1 MLERL
6 IALSLRNRLLVGL
19 ALVVL
24 VAVGSWA
31 AATIPIDAFPD
42 VTNVQVEVVST
53 APGLSPLEI
62 ERMVTYPIESSMRG
76 VPGLVTMRSVTKYGI
91 SVVTLVFEDDID
103 IYFARQQVF
112 QRLGEVSL
120 PEGAE
125 TEMGPVATAMG
136 EIYQY
141 TLEHRARRDGAA
153 PGTAAVDRSSEPVRG
168 VGSRAAPEEV
178 ARLTKLRTLQDW
190 VVAPLLKG
198 VSGVTEVNS
207 FGGYIHQ
214 FEVLVRPDRLLE
226 YGISVAEIEEAI
238 RRNNANVGGSVVSR
252 GAEEYIIRGV
262 GMIRDEADIRS
273 IVLRS
278 EGGTPVLIGDVAEV
292 APGHA
297 VRQGASLAD
306 GRGEAVGG
314 IVLMLR
320 GENSRQVSARLEARV
335 REINESRVL
344 PDGIQLVPF
353 YRRAPVIEAS
363 TRTVLKA
370 LAEGSLLVL
379 AVLLVLL
386 RSVRGAV
393 VVILALPLSV
403 LLTFTVLR
411 TLGIDANLMTLGGL
425 AISIGMIIDATI
437 IQVENVQR
445 RLGTDPGRG
454 RRETVLAAAM
464 EVRKPSILGELIIAL
479 TFVPIVT
486 LGGMEGK
493 MFSPLAI
500 TVAVALLSSLLLSI
514 FVIPVLCLA
523 LLAPDRRES
532 PVLNGL
538 RRLYRP
544 ALAWTIAH
552 RVAVLVLGGV
562 LVLGSLALVPRLGT
576 EFLPAMDE
584 GSFDMDVQLLPGVS
598 LDQALE
604 TTLEVERRLM
614 QFPELLTVV
623 SRTGQTGVALEAR
636 GVDKTG
642 FVGALRPRSE
652 WTTAGS
658 REALMGE
665 MREAV
670 EDIPGMVSSFSQPI
684 QCRID
689 ELVAGTRAQVIAKL
703 YGDDLRVLRH
713 KAGEIARVLAEV
725 PGVADLAEEKVA
737 GQPYLT
743 VSVDRGKIARHGLNA
758 ADVLGLIETAVG
770 GRPVSQVLLENQVSD
785 VAIRLPEEHRRSA
798 EALRAL
804 LVETP
809 AGGRLPVGELASVE
823 VEEGPVQISREDGRR
838 RIGVEMNVAGR
849 DIGGF
854 VGEAR
859 ERVRSRVELPPGYFV
874 EWGGQFENQQQAMR
888 RLGVIAPA
896 VAALIFVLLLVTLGS
911 VRSAV
916 LVIFNLPFA
925 LAGGVLAL
933 WTWGLYLSVPASVGF
948 IVLFGVA
955 VLNGLV
961 LISAIAQLR
970 AEGRSVEAA
979 VAEGC
984 DSRLRPVLMT
994 ASIAIFSLLPMVF
1007 ATGPGAEVQRPL
1019 AVVVVGGLITSTL
1032 LTLLVLP
1039 ALYGWFERD
1048 GGRGNAEGKGQNL
1061 ERAV

>member
-24 VAVGSWA
+24 VVVGGWA

-76 VPGLVTMRSVTKYGI
+76 LPGLVTMRSVTKYGI
-91 SVVTLVFEDDID
+91 SVVTLVFRDDVD
-103 IYFARQQVF
+103 VYFARQQVF
-112 QRLGEVSL
+112 QRLGEVQL

-125 TEMGPVATAMG
+125 AEMGPVATAMG

-141 TLEHRARRDGAA
+141 TLEDGAA
-153 PGTAAVDRSSEPVRG
+153 GRGAKGGVEAASRPT
-168 VGSRAAPEEV
+168 GSRADRDEV
-178 ARLTKLRTLQDW
+178 ARLTRLRTLQDW
-190 VVAPLLKG
+190 VVAPLLKS
-198 VSGVTEVNS
+198 VAGVTEVNS

-214 FEVLVRPDRLLE
+214 FEVLVRPERLLE
-226 YGISVAEIEEAI
+226 FGVSVGEIEAAI

-262 GMIRDEADIRS
+262 GLIRGEADIRS
-273 IVLRS
+273 IVLGS
-278 EGGTPVLIGDVAEV
+278 QGGTPVLVGDVAEV
-292 APGHA
+292 RAGHA
-297 VRQGASLAD
+297 VRQGASLVD

-314 IVLMLR
+314 IVLMLK
-320 GENSRQVSARLEARV
+320 GENSRQVSKRLEARV
-335 REINESRVL
+335 AEINESGLL
-344 PDGIQLVPF
+344 PDGIRIVPF

-363 TRTVLKA
+363 TRTLVRA
-370 LAEGSLLVL
+370 LAEGSVLV
-379 AVLLVLL
+379 AGVLLLLL
-386 RSVRGAV
+386 RSVRGAL
-393 VVILALPLSV
+393 VVILALPLSI

-411 TLGIDANLMTLGGL
+411 VAGIDANLMTLGGL
-425 AISIGMIIDATI
+425 AISIGMIVDATI

-445 RLGTDPGRG
+445 RLAEGAPNGKLA
-454 RRETVLAAAM
+454 TVLAAAM

-479 TFVPIVT
+479 TFVPIIT
-486 LGGMEGK
+486 LQGMEGK
-493 MFSPLAI
+493 MFSPLAV
-500 TVAVALLSSLLLSI
+500 TVAIALLSSLLLSI

-523 LLAPDRRES
+523 LLRPDPRES
-532 PVLNGL
+532 PILNAL
-538 RRLYRP
+538 RRVYRP
-544 ALAWTIAH
+544 ALGWTLRH

-562 LVLGSLALVPRLGT
+562 LVGGAAALVPRLGT
-576 EFLPAMDE
+576 EFLPTLDE

-598 LDQALE
+598 LDHALD
-604 TTLEVERRLM
+604 TTMEVERRLM
-614 QFPELLTVV
+614 RFPELQTVV

-642 FVGALRPRSE
+642 FVGALRPRRK
-652 WTTAGS
+652 WTTARS
-658 REALMGE
+658 REALMAG
-665 MREAV
+665 MREAL
-670 EDIPGMVSSFSQPI
+670 EDIPGMVASFSQPI

-689 ELVAGTRAQVIAKL
+689 ELVAGTRAQVIARL
-703 YGDDLRVLRH
+703 YGDDLGVLRR
-713 KAGEIARVLAEV
+713 KGGEIARVLAGVE
-725 PGVADLAEEKVA
+725 GVADLAEEKVA

-743 VSVDRGKIARHGLNA
+743 VSVNRERIARHGLNA
-758 ADVLGLIETAVG
+758 ADVLDLIETAVG
-770 GRPVSQVLLENQVSD
+770 GRPVSRVLLDNQVSD
-785 VAIRLPEEHRRSA
+785 VAIRLPDEHRRSV
-798 EALRAL
+798 EALREL

-809 AGGRLPVGELASVE
+809 GGGRLPVGDLATVAL
-823 VEEGPVQISREDGRR
+823 EEGPVQISRENGRR
-838 RIGVEMNVAGR
+838 RIGIEMNVSGR
-849 DIGGF
+849 DIGSF
-854 VGEAR
+854 VREAR
-859 ERVRSRVELPPGYFV
+859 ERVHAEVMLPPGYFV

-896 VAALIFVLLLVTLGS
+896 VAALIFVLLVVTLRGA
-911 VRSAV
+911 RPAA

-925 LAGGVLAL
+925 LAGGVFAL
-933 WTWGLYLSVPASVGF
+933 WVSGLYLSVPASVGF

-970 AEGRSVEAA
+970 AEGRPLEQA

-984 DSRLRPVLMT
+984 DQRLRPVLMT
-994 ASIAIFSLLPMVF
+994 ASIAIFSLLPMVA

-1039 ALYGWFERD
+1039 ALYGWVE
-1048 GGRGNAEGKGQNL
+1048 GGRKEEGHTAPL
-1061 ERAV
+1061 TV

>member
-6 IALSLRNRLLVGL
+6 MALSLRNRLLVGL

-24 VAVGSWA
+24 VGVGSWA

-76 VPGLVTMRSVTKYGI
+76 LPGLVSMRSVTKYGI
-91 SVVTLVFEDDID
+91 SVVTLVFRDDVQV
-103 IYFARQQVF
+103 YFARQQVF
-112 QRLGEVSL
+112 QRLGEVRL

-125 TEMGPVATAMG
+125 SEMGPVATAMG

-141 TLEHRARRDGAA
+141 TLETPAAGNPLREAGIDPAARL
-153 PGTAAVDRSSEPVRG
+153 T
-168 VGSRAAPEEV
+168 GSRAGPEEV
-178 ARLTKLRTLQDW
+178 ARLTRLRTLQDW

-198 VSGVTEVNS
+198 VAGVTEVNS

-214 FEVLVRPDRLLE
+214 FEVLVRPERLLE
-226 YGISVAEIEEAI
+226 FGVSVGEIETAI

-262 GMIRDEADIRS
+262 GLIRGEADIRS

-278 EGGTPVLIGDVAEV
+278 QGGTPVLVGDVADV
-292 APGHA
+292 RAGHA
-297 VRQGASLAD
+297 VRQGAALAD

-335 REINESRVL
+335 REVNEGGLL
-344 PDGIQLVPF
+344 PDGIRLVPF

-363 TRTVLKA
+363 TTTVLKA
-370 LAEGSLLVL
+370 LAEGSVLVL
-379 AVLLVLL
+379 GVLLLLL
-386 RSVRGAV
+386 RSVRGAL
-393 VVILALPLSV
+393 VVILALPLSI

-411 TLGIDANLMTLGGL
+411 VTGLDANLMTLGGL

-445 RLGTDPGRG
+445 RLAGAPAGGRLV
-454 RRETVLAAAM
+454 TVLAAAM

-479 TFVPIVT
+479 TFVPIIT
-486 LGGMEGK
+486 LQGMEGK
-493 MFSPLAI
+493 MFSPLAV
-500 TVAVALLSSLLLSI
+500 TVAIALLSSLLLSI

-523 LLAPDRRES
+523 LLRPDPRES
-532 PVLNGL
+532 PVLHAV

-544 ALAWTIAH
+544 ALAWTMGH
-552 RVAVLVLGGV
+552 RVVVLAIGGV
-562 LVLGSLALVPRLGT
+562 LVAGAAALVPRLGT
-576 EFLPAMDE
+576 EFLPTLDE

-598 LDQALE
+598 LDHALD

-614 QFPELLTVV
+614 RFPELQTVV

-642 FVGALRPRSE
+642 FVGALKPRGE
-652 WTTAGS
+652 WTTAND
-658 REALMGE
+658 RETLMAG
-665 MREAV
+665 MREAI
-670 EDIPGMVSSFSQPI
+670 EDIPGMVASFSQPI

-703 YGDDLRVLRH
+703 RGDDLAVLRR
-713 KAGEIARVLAEV
+713 KAGEIARVLAQV
-725 PGVADLAEEKVA
+725 RGVADLAEEKVA

-743 VSVDRGKIARHGLNA
+743 VSVDRGRIARYGLNA
-758 ADVLGLIETAVG
+758 ADVLDLIETAVG
-770 GRPVSQVLLENQVSD
+770 GRPVSQVLLDNQVSD
-785 VAIRLPEEHRRSA
+785 VAIRLPDEHRRSV

-809 AGGRLPVGELASVE
+809 DGGRLPVGELAAVAL
-823 VEEGPVQISREDGRR
+823 EEGPVQISREDGRR
-838 RIGVEMNVAGR
+838 RIGVEMNVSGR
-849 DIGGF
+849 DIGSF
-854 VGEAR
+854 VREAR
-859 ERVRSRVELPPGYFV
+859 QRVHAEVSLPPGYVV

-896 VAALIFVLLLVTLGS
+896 VAGLIFVLLFVTLGGA
-911 VRSAV
+911 RPAALV
-916 LVIFNLPFA
+916 LFNLPFA
-925 LAGGVLAL
+925 LAGGVFAL
-933 WTWGLYLSVPASVGF
+933 WLSGLYLSVPASVGF
-948 IVLFGVA
+948 IVLFGVS

-961 LISAIAQLR
+961 LISAIAHLR
-970 AEGRSVEAA
+970 AEGQPLEEA

-994 ASIAIFSLLPMVF
+994 AAIAIFSLLPMVV
-1007 ATGPGAEVQRPL
+1007 AGGPGAEVQRPL
-1019 AVVVVGGLITSTL
+1019 AVVVIGGLITSTL

-1039 ALYGWFERD
+1039 VLYGWVEGATAREAVTPTVTER
-1048 GGRGNAEGKGQNL
+1048 
-1061 ERAV
+1061 